1 MADPTATLK
10 DAAYVAIGFGVLAF
24 QRAQVRRRELEK
36 KFEAQA
42 GELKAQ
48 AEELKAQV
56 ARLATDIE
64 ERVDP
69 ALDDVE
75 GILPPPAQDLFRQ
88 ARAVAKDVRVRL
100 AS

>member
-1 MADPTATLK
+1 MADPTATIK
-10 DAAYVAIGFGVLAF
+10 DAAYVAIGFGVLTL

-36 KFEAQA
+36 KLNVQTE
-42 GELKAQ
+42 G
-48 AEELKAQV
+48 LKAQV

-64 ERVDP
+64 ERVEP
-69 ALDDVE
+69 ALDDVQ
-75 GILPPPAQDLFRQ
+75 GMLPPPAQDLFRQ